1 MKDKIFAFIIGLL
14 IGAIITASVFLVIN
28 KNKSNENLADQNA
41 QGTTQ
46 ENRQGPGGMPPD
58 GEMPDG
64 EPPAKPDGE
73 EGEEPPAKP
82 DGEEDKEPPTKSGE
96 NTKNT
101 SENTTETENE

>member
-1 MKDKIFAFIIGLL
+1 L
-14 IGAIITASVFLVIN
+14 TN
-28 KNKSNENLADQNA
+28 QNV
-41 QGTTQ
+41 QGTSQ

-82 DGEEDKEPPTKSGE
+82 DGEEDKEPPAKSGE
-96 NTKNT
+96 NTTNT

>member
-28 KNKSNENLADQNA
+28 KNKSNENLADQNV
-41 QGTTQ
+41 QGTSQ

-58 GEMPDG
+58 GEM
-64 EPPAKPDGE
+64 PDGE

>member
-1 MKDKIFAFIIGLL
+1 
-14 IGAIITASVFLVIN
+14 
-28 KNKSNENLADQNA
+28 
-41 QGTTQ
+41 
-46 ENRQGPGGMPPD
+46 MPPD